1 MDDMHRERVRMM
13 LRKSWLLAAICAV
26 IGSAAFSQDGPK
38 VSPPAAAGAKTAVLS
53 SPKEPVAIVGG
64 RAIYEEDMLPQLESR
79 IQQLRNQEYELRK
92 QVLDGLINQRVVE
105 AEAARRG
112 LSPLELLKQDVDSK
126 ISDPTDDEIRALY
139 AGQKDRINRPFEEV
153 QSQIR
158 DAMKD
163 AKVKDARKEYFE
175 SLRDKTEIAVLMK
188 PPRTAVSYDPAR
200 VRGNTAAPVTI
211 VEFSDFQCPF
221 CERAHSTVQALLA
234 KYDGRV
240 KLAYRD
246 FPLRDIHPHA
256 QMAAE
261 AGRCAAEQGKFWEY
275 HDLLFAN
282 QGKLEEPALKE
293 DARALALDAAQF
305 DFCLDSGKFKPAIEE
320 DLQAGLRAG
329 VSGTPGFFINGIFL
343 NGSQPAAE
351 FEKII
356 DGELPKKLPAS
367 GPSATPGSSP
377 VTVSR

>member
-1 MDDMHRERVRMM
+1 M
-13 LRKSWLLAAICAV
+13 LRNSLLLAALFAA
-26 IGSAAFSQDGPK
+26 IGSAAFSQDGSK
-38 VSPPAAAGAKTAVLS
+38 ASPPVTAGAKAGVLT

-92 QVLDGLINQRVVE
+92 QVLDGLINQRLVE
-105 AEAARRG
+105 AEAAQRG
-112 LSPLELLKQDVDSK
+112 ISPLALLKQDVDSK

-139 AGQKDRINRPFEEV
+139 NAQKDRINLPFEQV

-163 AKVKDARKEYFE
+163 SRVKDARKEYFE
-175 SLRDKTEIAVLMK
+175 RLREKTEISVLMK
-188 PPRTAVSYDPAR
+188 PPRTTVSYDPAR
-200 VRGNTAAPVTI
+200 VRGNAAAPVTI

-221 CERAHSTVQALLA
+221 CLRAHSTVQALLA
-234 KYDGRV
+234 KYDGKV

-275 HDLLFAN
+275 HDMLFAN
-282 QGKLEEPALKE
+282 QGKLEGPALKE
-293 DARALALDAAQF
+293 DARALGLDTAQF
-305 DFCLDSGKFKPAIEE
+305 EFCLDSEKFKSAIEE

-356 DGELPKKLPAS
+356 DGELPKSLSTSGASSNTGGTPA
-367 GPSATPGSSP
+367 P
-377 VTVSR
+377 VSR